1 MIVLRRG
8 AGAVLLAGVV
18 VAAIVLASRPSGSP
32 RSPAARSARLAAEL
46 RCPVCQ
52 GLSVAASPSDAA
64 RDIRADL
71 DRRIAAGES
80 DPAIRQAYVD
90 RFGYWILL
98 RPRGT
103 GVATMLWAL
112 PAVFL
117 ISGAAALVLALR
129 RWRREPITEPSAE
142 DRELVAQLREGR
154 AVAGP

>member
-1 MIVLRRG
+1 VIVLRRG

-90 RFGYWILL
+90 RFGDWILL

-103 GVATMLWAL
+103 GVATALWAL

-129 RWRREPITEPSAE
+129 RWRRQPAVEPSAE